1 VTDGDGMKV
10 GGSLR
15 LGLEIARSAWLRDR
29 PFLLYYKPTARC
41 DARCAICDRWRNARP
56 ASEELPLETVTP
68 LLERFR
74 RAGAAVLTLW
84 GGEPL
89 LRVDLPEI
97 LAAAH
102 RLGYRTSMCTNAR
115 ELERRAADVVPHLDT
130 LLCSLD
136 GHGAVHDRMRGV
148 EGMFERV
155 LRGLRA
161 AKAHRGCDVK
171 IWASLHRESV
181 GQVEQLADLAGELGA
196 GIEFFPLSPIP
207 GYNDALRLSPTELRD
222 AIARVRAR
230 KRAGAP
236 VRNPDRALE
245 LLARGEAFE
254 CNFGRIAISMDHVGH
269 IYTCEDPQGTPLAPW
284 GTHRDFDPEAVFRS
298 PEYRAA
304 RARLRSCNRCRLPCV
319 TELAGSLPLALAGMA
334 ASRARR

>member
-1 VTDGDGMKV
+1 MNV
-10 GGSLR
+10 GSSLR

-68 LLERFR
+68 LLARFR

-89 LRVDLPEI
+89 LRTDLPEL

-102 RLGYRTSMCTNAR
+102 RLGYRTSMCTNGR
-115 ELERRAADVVPHLDT
+115 ELERRAADVVPHLDV

-148 EGMFERV
+148 EGMFDRV
-155 LRGLRA
+155 LAGLRA
-161 AKAHRGCDVK
+161 ARAHPGCDVK
-171 IWASLHRESV
+171 IWACLHRVSA
-181 GQVEQLADLAGELGA
+181 GQVDLLADLAGELGV
-196 GIEFFPLSPIP
+196 GIEFFPLSTIA
-207 GYNDALRLSPTELRD
+207 GYNDALRLPPAELSV
-222 AIARVRAR
+222 AIERVRAR

-236 VRNPDRALE
+236 VRNPDRALD
-245 LLARGEAFE
+245 LLARGGAFE
-254 CNFGRIAISMDHVGH
+254 CNFGRIAVSMDHVGR

-284 GTHRDFDPEAVFRS
+284 GTFRDFDPEAIYRS
-298 PEYRAA
+298 PEFRAA
-304 RARLRSCNRCRLPCV
+304 RERLRSCNRCRLPCV

-334 ASRARR
+334 ASRATR

>member
-1 VTDGDGMKV
+1 MRL

-41 DARCAICDRWRNARP
+41 DARCAICDRWQHARP

-74 RAGAAVLTLW
+74 RAGASVLTLW

-89 LRVDLPEI
+89 LRQDLPEI

-115 ELERRAADVVPHLDT
+115 ELERRARDVVPHLDV

-136 GHGAVHDRMRGV
+136 GHGEVHDRMRGV
-148 EGMFERV
+148 SGMFDQV
-155 LRGLRA
+155 LAGLRA
-161 AKAHRGCDVK
+161 ARAVPGCDVK
-171 IWASLHRESV
+171 IWASLHRESAA
-181 GQVEQLADLAGELGA
+181 QVDLLVDLAGELGV
-196 GIEFFPLSPIP
+196 GIEFFPLSPIA
-207 GYNDALRLSPTELRD
+207 GYNDALRLAPPDLAT

-236 VRNPDRALE
+236 VRNPDRALD
-245 LLARGEAFE
+245 LLARDAPFA
-254 CNFGRIAISMDHVGH
+254 CNFGRIAISMDHAGRV
-269 IYTCEDPQGTPLAPW
+269 YTCEDPQGTPLAEW
-284 GTHRDFDPEAVFRS
+284 GTYRDFDPEVTFRTA
-298 PEYRAA
+298 EFRAA
-304 RARLRSCNRCRLPCV
+304 RERLRACNRCRLPCV
-319 TELAGSLPLALAGMA
+319 TELAGSLPRALVGMA
-334 ASRARR
+334 TARARR

>member
-1 VTDGDGMKV
+1 MNV
-10 GGSLR
+10 GSSLR
-15 LGLEIARSAWLRDR
+15 LGLAIARSAWLRDR

-41 DARCAICDRWRNARP
+41 DARCAICDRWRHARP
-56 ASEELPLETVTP
+56 ASEELPLATVTL

-74 RAGAAVLTLW
+74 RAGCAVLTLW

-97 LAAAH
+97 LVAAH

-115 ELERRAADVVPHLDT
+115 ELERRAADVVPHLDV

-136 GHGAVHDRMRGV
+136 GYGAVHDRMRGV
-148 EGMFERV
+148 EGMFDRV
-155 LRGLRA
+155 LAGLRA
-161 AKAHRGCDVK
+161 ARAHPGCDVK
-171 IWASLHRESV
+171 IWACLHRESA
-181 GQVEQLADLAGELGA
+181 GQVEQLADLAGELGV
-196 GIEFFPLSPIP
+196 GIEFFPLSPIA
-207 GYNDALRLSPTELRD
+207 GYNDALRLPPDELRA
-222 AIARVRAR
+222 AIERVRAR

-245 LLARGEAFE
+245 LLARGEAFA
-254 CNFGRIAISMDHVGH
+254 CNFGRIAISMDHVGN

-284 GTHRDFDPEAVFRS
+284 GTYRDFDPEAVFRS
-298 PEYRAA
+298 PEHRAA

-334 ASRARR
+334 ASRAAR